1 MFKPKSQKEQQQQ
14 PFYLSWFA
22 NQGENLKRGGT
33 APHQSRK
40 EKLPL
45 KSPYQQPLITV
56 SHQAPNPYTK
66 AIQPP
71 KSYQNNIQQISKI
84 YAGSFQGMMKRRSVE
99 KRYDEVPKSG
109 RASCKPSR
117 TFTQQNS
124 RAFRS
129 CEQQSR
135 PQTQQ
140 LNTFE
145 PKLQCDNIVAYNYED
160 PQLTP
165 RDNDEVEIMEV
176 DNIDI
181 DSNESNEADSEGDH
195 NLQLPTK
202 QQEEPHIQKNKSFV
216 QKQLEEPIIS
226 MRKATATLN
235 RPQTSEGARR
245 KRFANSTNEVQEN
258 TTEKKDSEFQLFDCQ
273 ANIIQ
278 EDDSENQE
286 VMPIIA
292 NNLNSPKDILSIRS
306 GQRRKPTDHV
316 LDNLDNNDRPPSR
329 HKTPPKAT
337 GLDLP
342 LEAVNSLVN
351 HEIPIKNMYAQID
364 DKVSNNFNDDLDEFD
379 LGFFKMNNKVNFNK
393 FQSKDGYHTDEGKK
407 ANINYKHPQSANLK
421 FNNIG
426 LQNISYSPLNNQIT
440 SAHGFRANEPQIV
453 IKYNNSSQLN
463 KNQAKVPVKVP
474 FQTSLGQDFL
484 SLFANDCAD

>member
-1 MFKPKSQKEQQQQ
+1 MFKPKSQKDQQQQ

-22 NQGENLKRGGT
+22 NQGENPKRGGT
-33 APHQSRK
+33 APNQSRK
-40 EKLPL
+40 DKLSL

-71 KSYQNNIQQISKI
+71 KSYQSNIQQISKI

-99 KRYDEVPKSG
+99 KRYDDAPKSG
-109 RASCKPSR
+109 RASFKPSR

-124 RAFRS
+124 RAFHS
-129 CEQQSR
+129 H
-135 PQTQQ
+135 QQ

-145 PKLQCDNIVAYNYED
+145 PKFQCDNVIAYNYED

-165 RDNDEVEIMEV
+165 RDNDDVEIMEV
-176 DNIDI
+176 DNVDI

-195 NLQLPTK
+195 NLQLPTQ
-202 QQEEPHIQKNKSFV
+202 QQEEPQIQKNKSFV

-245 KRFANSTNEVQEN
+245 KRFANSTNEVQQN
-258 TTEKKDSEFQLFDCQ
+258 TTEKKDSEFQIFDCH

-286 VMPIIA
+286 MHSYYNQLFITFIIQD
-292 NNLNSPKDILSIRS
+292 LLSIRS
-306 GQRRKPTDHV
+306 GQRRKPTDNFI
-316 LDNLDNNDRPPSR
+316 DNLDNNDRPPSR

-342 LEAVNSLVN
+342 LEAVDSLAN
-351 HEIPIKNMYAQID
+351 HDIPIKNMYAQID
-364 DKVSNNFNDDLDEFD
+364 DKVNNNFNDDLDEFD
-379 LGFFKMNNKVNFNK
+379 LGFFKMNNK

-407 ANINYKHPQSANLK
+407 NNINYKHPQSANLK

-426 LQNISYSPLNNQIT
+426 LSNLSYSPLSNQIT

-453 IKYNNSSQLN
+453 IKYNNSSSIN
-463 KNQAKVPVKVP
+463 KNQAKLPVKVP

-484 SLFANDCAD
+484 CLFANDGPD